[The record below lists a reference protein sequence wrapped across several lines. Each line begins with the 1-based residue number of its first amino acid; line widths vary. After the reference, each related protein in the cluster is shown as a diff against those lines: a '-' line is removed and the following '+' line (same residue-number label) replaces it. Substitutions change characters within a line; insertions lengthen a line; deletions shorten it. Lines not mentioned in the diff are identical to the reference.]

1 MYYMYIVL
9 RLSFFLRFHK
19 NTHVYLHPRMFYSNI
34 FLENCFVLYN
44 WETYMGWGLILD
56 GLYCKNFVQWTK
68 NDAHL
73 SYTLLNNKNQ

>member
-1 MYYMYIVL
+1 
-9 RLSFFLRFHK
+9 
-19 NTHVYLHPRMFYSNI
+19 MFYSNI
-34 FLENCFVLYN
+34 FPENCFVLYD

-56 GLYCKNFVQWTK
+56 RLYRKNFVQWTK